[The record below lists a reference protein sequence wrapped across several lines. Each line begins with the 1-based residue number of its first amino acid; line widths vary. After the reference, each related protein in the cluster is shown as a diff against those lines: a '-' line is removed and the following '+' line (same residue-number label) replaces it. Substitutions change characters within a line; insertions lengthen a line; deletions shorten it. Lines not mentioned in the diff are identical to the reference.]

1 MKTNYKD
8 TAKRYELAEKI
19 VWDNLDP
26 YKKLLV
32 ERDRKLDEGSRH
44 TREFARAVVELAES
58 ETDLTKPTETYKEK
72 EREVY
77 NPPVYKDKFN

>member
-8 TAKRYELAEKI
+8 TAKRY
-19 VWDNLDP
+19 
-26 YKKLLV
+26 
-32 ERDRKLDEGSRH
+32 
-44 TREFARAVVELAES
+44 ELAES